1 MRTHAYYNLDS
12 NLDGRGPPDGA
23 KKMKEVKLYT
33 DFADKRAGW
42 LKKYLS
48 IEILVN
54 VLLKL
59 EVIGGAV
66 MVDNNDP
73 TLRYRFRIKDV
84 GKGK

>member
-1 MRTHAYYNLDS
+1 
-12 NLDGRGPPDGA
+12 
-23 KKMKEVKLYT
+23 MKEIRLYT

-73 TLRYRFRIKDV
+73 TLKYRFRIKDT